1 MRNYSDPV
9 KPWIAALLDLI
20 CVSAFVALGIGS
32 HSESDSFLQVA
43 APFVAALAVAWVVAA
58 PLRAP
63 ETVKAG
69 VVIWL
74 VTLVGGM
81 LLRRAMGDGTA
92 AAFIVVASI
101 FLAVTL
107 LGWRGVRA
115 LILRR
120 HAQPEA

>member
-1 MRNYSDPV
+1 M
-9 KPWIAALLDLI
+9 LDLV
-20 CVSAFVALGIGS
+20 CVAAFVALGIRS
-32 HSESDSFLQVA
+32 HNEADSFLQVA

-63 ETVKAG
+63 DSLKSG

-81 LLRRAMGDGTA
+81 LLRRVMGDGTA
-92 AAFIVVASI
+92 ATFVMVAAT

-107 LGWRGVRA
+107 LGWRAAATALRSRA
-115 LILRR
+115 GSAPRS
-120 HAQPEA
+120 